1 MKHILFSLLMVAILA
16 SCAVPAK
23 RHNITKSWTTPT
35 EFDKLWANTIE
46 MFGNDDIPV
55 GTFEKD
61 SGIIVSDWF
70 VLSEED
76 GAFIDCGTPP
86 FLSTAD
92 KNKVSAKLTVMIR
105 DTEPGGRKVTVN
117 GQYKRRAK
125 KKYYT
130 ACFSKGKFERRIYN
144 FITSN

>member
-16 SCAVPAK
+16 SCVVPAK
-23 RHNITKSWTTPT
+23 RHNITQSWTTPT

-46 MFGNDDIPV
+46 MYGNNDIPF

-70 VLSEED
+70 ALSKED
-76 GAFIDCGTPP
+76 GADIDCGTPEP
-86 FLSTAD
+86 LS
-92 KNKVSAKLTVMIR
+92 KKVLAKLTVMIR
-105 DTEPGGRKVTVN
+105 DTELGGRKVTVS
-117 GQYKRRAK
+117 GQYKQPK
-125 KKYYT
+125 ESYP